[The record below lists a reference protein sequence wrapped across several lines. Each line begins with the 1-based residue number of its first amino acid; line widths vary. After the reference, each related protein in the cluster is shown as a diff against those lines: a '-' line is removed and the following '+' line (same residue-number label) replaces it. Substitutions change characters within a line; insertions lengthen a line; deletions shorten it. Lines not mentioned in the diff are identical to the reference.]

1 MIAACY
7 AEKSIVHLNVA
18 DFAVAV
24 ERLSQPGLHD
34 RPVIVAPLGA
44 ARARVYDMSEEAF
57 QAGIRKH
64 MPLERARRLCRGA
77 RIVPPRPHRYEK
89 AMLELY
95 RLALPFSPLVESED
109 DSGHVFL
116 DLSGTRR
123 LHGPPQDVGAR
134 LRKEARKRL
143 GLDPIWGLAANKM
156 VAKAATRVTKPS
168 GGHVVPPGQEEAFLQ
183 PLPLHL
189 LPGLEAPDLVLLGQ
203 YNLRL
208 VEQALAWR
216 VEHFTAV
223 LGKRGADIY
232 HLLRGRDQSPVLP
245 AGLKPP
251 VVRLD
256 YEFSEDTNTV
266 PEVERSLF
274 LLVERA
280 GAALRRMG
288 KAARR
293 VAVCLT
299 YSDGARMIRQRSHA
313 LGTANDFLL
322 FDLAKAALY
331 MAWLRRVRL
340 RHLRLVCDRLIFPPA
355 QIDLPFALDS
365 EQIKQ
370 ARQENLV
377 RAMDSIRGR
386 HGGSAIRLGRGL
398 AD

>member
-1 MIAACY
+1 M
-7 AEKSIVHLNVA
+7 HLNVA

-34 RPVIVAPLGA
+34 RPVIVAPLGS

-77 RIVPPRPHRYEK
+77 RVVPPRSHLYER
-89 AMLELY
+89 AMLDLY
-95 RLALPFSPLVESED
+95 RLAQPYSPLVESEE

-123 LHGPPQDVGAR
+123 LFGPPQDVGAR
-134 LRKEARKRL
+134 LRKEARRRL

-156 VAKAATRVTKPS
+156 LAKAATRVTKPS
-168 GGHVVPPGQEEAFLQ
+168 GGQVVPPGREEAFLR

-189 LPGLEAPDLVLLGQ
+189 LPGLEAPELMLLGQ

-216 VEHFTAV
+216 VEHFIAV
-223 LGKRGADIY
+223 LGKRGAEIY
-232 HLLRGRDQSPVLP
+232 DLLRGRDQSPVLP
-245 AGLKPP
+245 AGLGPP

-256 YEFSEDTNTV
+256 QEFSEDTNTV

-280 GAALRRMG
+280 GPALRRMG

-293 VAVCLT
+293 VAVFLT
-299 YSDGARMIRQRSHA
+299 YSDGARAVRQRSHP

-322 FDLAKAALY
+322 FDLARAALQA
-331 MAWLRRVRL
+331 AWLRRVRL
-340 RHLRLVCDRLIFPPA
+340 RHLRLVCDRLINPPA
-355 QIDLPFALDS
+355 QLDLPLALGA
-365 EQIKQ
+365 EQQ
-370 ARQENLV
+370 REARQEKLV
-377 RAMDSIRGR
+377 TALDRIRGR
-386 HGGSAIRLGRGL
+386 HGSGCIRLGRGL

>member
-1 MIAACY
+1 
-7 AEKSIVHLNVA
+7 VHLNVA

-34 RPVIVAPLGA
+34 RPVIVAPLGS

-77 RIVPPRPHRYEK
+77 RIVPPRPHRYER

-95 RLALPFSPLVESED
+95 RLAQPFSPLVESED
-109 DSGHVFL
+109 DTGHVFL
-116 DLSGTRR
+116 DMSGTRR
-123 LHGPPQDVGAR
+123 LFGPPQDVGAR

-156 VAKAATRVTKPS
+156 LAKAATRVTKPS
-168 GGHVVPPGQEEAFLQ
+168 GGHVVLSGQEETFLR

-189 LPGLEAPDLVLLGQ
+189 LPGLEAPDLALLGQ

-208 VEQALAWR
+208 VEHALAWR
-216 VEHFTAV
+216 VEHFIAV
-223 LGKRGADIY
+223 LGRRGAEIY

-245 AGLKPP
+245 VGLKPP

-256 YEFSEDTNTV
+256 HEFSEDTNTV

-274 LLVERA
+274 LLAERA

-293 VAVCLT
+293 VAVFLT
-299 YSDGARMIRQRSHA
+299 YSDGARAVRQRSHA

-322 FDLAKAALY
+322 FDLAQAALQT
-331 MAWLRRVRL
+331 AWLRRVRL
-340 RHLRLVCDRLIFPPA
+340 RHLRLVCDRLINPPA
-355 QIDLPFALDS
+355 QLDLPLALGAEQQREARREKLVTALD
-365 EQIKQ
+365 
-370 ARQENLV
+370 R
-377 RAMDSIRGR
+377 IRGR
-386 HGGSAIRLGRGL
+386 HGSGSIRLGRGL
-398 AD
+398 SD